1 MRSAEAREWV
11 RGTQGRGGSATALPR
26 PPGSTLSPACPL
38 DLGEGRGQLGAL
50 VARALLTA
58 LAGVALVDLGAAPAG
73 GTEACWGRVGRL
85 AERGVLHG
93 YCGGRDT
100 SEALVGVQCW
110 GGWEG

>member
-1 MRSAEAREWV
+1 MEARV
-11 RGTQGRGGSATALPR
+11 PSRRGHARGAATALPR

-58 LAGVALVDLGAAPAG
+58 LAGVALVNLGAARAG

-93 YCGGRDT
+93 YCRGRDT
-100 SEALVGVQCW
+100 W
-110 GGWEG
+110 